1 VSTAASVHCI
11 SARTLCYAWCKY
23 VPWRFIVDA
32 CIATSLNVCRVPY
45 ADGRRETGQKR
56 KRRKGERG
64 YIVRNNGHCWRLAT
78 VCFVS
83 RNGVMWFWRNSQHA
97 VCVAKYLS
105 LVRLT
110 FNWQSIWAGYASYSF
125 NIMFTF
131 KRKLMGQRYRRHS
144 GQKCIE
150 TCVTRRRSV
159 VLDKWR
165 SFSIK
170 CEPRITPFHISW
182 FSAHNKLR

>member
-1 VSTAASVHCI
+1 MHVSRQVSTCVGPFKG
-11 SARTLCYAWCKY
+11 T
-23 VPWRFIVDA
+23 DA
-32 CIATSLNVCRVPY
+32 
-45 ADGRRETGQKR
+45 GKR
-56 KRRKGERG
+56 DKRERG
-64 YIVRNNGHCWRLAT
+64 GRERGGYIISNNGHCWRLAT

-83 RNGVMWFWRNSQHA
+83 RNGVMWFWRNSQHG

-110 FNWQSIWAGYASYSF
+110 FNGQSIRAGYASYSF

-144 GQKCIE
+144 GQKCME

-159 VLDKWR
+159 VLDKGR